1 MGRPSLADVR
11 RPQILQAYQTCLV
24 RFGIEGATL
33 DRVAEE
39 AGVTRGLVR
48 HYLGNRDDVLR
59 ALGEHVRDRY
69 SAWLQDLVAA
79 HASPERLDALLDALI
94 TDEMPPDLYQV
105 VSELFWVATRDAE
118 IAAMLHD
125 VYTEFERTL
134 DAELAAALPEADI
147 RARRQVAFAI
157 LCLAFSAPDFQTMGF
172 PRDRRRAARDAASR
186 LVDSL
191 R

>member
-11 RPQILQAYQTCLV
+11 RPQILEAYQACLV
-24 RFGIEGATL
+24 RYGIEGATL

-59 ALGEHVRDRY
+59 ALGAHVRDEY
-69 SAWLQDLVAA
+69 STWLQDLVAA
-79 HASPERLDALLDALI
+79 RPPEGRLDVVLDALLS
-94 TDEMPPDLYQV
+94 DEMPRDLYQV
-105 VSELFWVATRDAE
+105 VSELFWVATRDPE
-118 IAAMLHD
+118 IATMLRD
-125 VYTEFERTL
+125 MYQEFERAI
-134 DAELAAALPEADI
+134 DSELAAAIPRADP

-157 LCLAFSAPDFQTMGF
+157 LALAFSAPDFQVMGF
-172 PRDRRRAARDAASR
+172 PSDRRRAARTAADR
-186 LVDSL
+186 LVGSL